1 MEFQG
6 EENCEREQLQE
17 EKKQG
22 KKKGKSTGRS
32 CWPGMRD
39 RASNHPCL
47 VSPGKCH
54 RKYGDLWLWIYGFMD
69 FVVWKLKGQRQHICF
84 SKL

>member
-22 KKKGKSTGRS
+22 KKKRKIN
-32 CWPGMRD
+32 WQKLLARD
-39 RASNHPCL
+39 ERQSFKPSL
-47 VSPGKCH
+47 LGVSWQMP
-54 RKYGDLWLWIYGFMD
+54 
-69 FVVWKLKGQRQHICF
+69 
-84 SKL
+84 